1 MQKLSR
7 CTRVEASARGQSRKK
22 PPPSEGGA
30 TARMKSTMILPC
42 GVSSALK
49 PAAAGVTL
57 AMSLVT
63 SPLRNLRAS
72 SPATLT
78 TPRSGSSAALM
89 VLGRICQMS
98 RLNVRRSPRG
108 HKGGRSP
115 FAARRVGKIAA
126 QEQHVAPMPRAIL
139 PTLHALSR
147 RASVA
152 SDEEMP
158 SAVRSDPDTVESI
171 DPELHH
177 VLVVGAGDDSKELHF
192 LLPRQRGERHAH
204 EIGPDVHF
212 LWRAFIDPHVAG
224 LQDHGQDREHLDA
237 VRVGIIC
244 LPEGDRIP

>member
-1 MQKLSR
+1 
-7 CTRVEASARGQSRKK
+7 
-22 PPPSEGGA
+22 
-30 TARMKSTMILPC
+30 MKSTMILPC
-42 GVSSALK
+42 GVSSAPK

-63 SPLRNLRAS
+63 SPLRNLRVS

-89 VLGRICQMS
+89 ILGRICQMS

-126 QEQHVAPMPRAIL
+126 QEQHVSPMPRFC
-139 PTLHALSR
+139 PPYTLSR

-152 SDEEMP
+152 GDEEMP
-158 SAVRSDPDTVESI
+158 SAVRPDPDTVESI

-192 LLPRQRGERHAH
+192 LLRRQRGERHAH
-204 EIGPDVHF
+204 ETGPDVHF

-237 VRVGIIC
+237 VR
-244 LPEGDRIP
+244 